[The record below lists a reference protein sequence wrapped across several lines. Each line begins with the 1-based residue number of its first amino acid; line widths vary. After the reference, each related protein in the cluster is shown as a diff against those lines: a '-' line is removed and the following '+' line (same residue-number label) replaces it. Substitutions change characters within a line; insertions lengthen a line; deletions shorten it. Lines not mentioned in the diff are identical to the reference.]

1 MSARSVT
8 QDKDCKEH
16 RLNAMQTAL
25 LRGWSMNMS
34 FSSVAQA
41 RRLGFDYSTA
51 EFDRFN
57 AITKNVPPVAR
68 AFWFFGFIV
77 SYFALSMP
85 VIVGCALY
93 LNSQL
98 VSLAAIIVAV
108 FLIYPAAAAI
118 SSYATDLAFQLAPLQ
133 QPSEDF
139 ELYQKV
145 EWQLICIAI
154 LAVIAATIIAILNL

>member
-1 MSARSVT
+1 MSTRSVT
-8 QDKDCKEH
+8 RDHATQP

-25 LRGWSMNMS
+25 LRGWSLNMTL
-34 FSSVAQA
+34 SSIDQS
-41 RRLGFDYSTA
+41 RRLGFDYSTE
-51 EFDRFN
+51 EFERFN
-57 AITKNVPPVAR
+57 AIAKDVPRVAR
-68 AFWFFGFIV
+68 AFWLFAFVV

-93 LNSQL
+93 FNSQL

-118 SSYATDLAFQLAPLQ
+118 SSYATDLVFQLAPLQ
-133 QPSEDF
+133 QRSEDF

-154 LAVIAATIIAILNL
+154 LAVIAAAVIAIFNI

>member
-8 QDKDCKEH
+8 QDKDCREH

-25 LRGWSMNMS
+25 LRGWSMNMTL
-34 FSSVAQA
+34 SSVALA
-41 RRLGFDYSTA
+41 RRLGFDYSTE

-57 AITKNVPPVAR
+57 AISKDVPPVAR
-68 AFWFFGFIV
+68 AFWLFAFVV
-77 SYFALSMP
+77 SYFALSIP

-133 QPSEDF
+133 QRSEDF
-139 ELYQKV
+139 ELYQKI

-154 LAVIAATIIAILNL
+154 LAAIAAAVITILNI

>member
-1 MSARSVT
+1 
-8 QDKDCKEH
+8 
-16 RLNAMQTAL
+16 
-25 LRGWSMNMS
+25 
-34 FSSVAQA
+34 
-41 RRLGFDYSTA
+41 
-51 EFDRFN
+51 
-57 AITKNVPPVAR
+57 
-68 AFWFFGFIV
+68 V
-77 SYFALSMP
+77 SYFALSIP

-133 QPSEDF
+133 QRSEDF
-139 ELYQKV
+139 ELYQKI

-154 LAVIAATIIAILNL
+154 LAAIAVAVITILNI